1 MASPPRR
8 QRLPVLVL
16 SQEHVD
22 VSVDLDKLMFW
33 AGEVDKF

>member
-1 MASPPRR
+1 MASPRRR
-8 QRLPVLVL
+8 QRLPALEL

-33 AGEVDKF
+33 TGEVDKF